1 MGLVRFATKVAWKT
15 SKFAV
20 KHVVVPIAISA
31 ATAVVLNE
39 LAERIRAGAPAPNG
53 KVDAVIRPEP

>member
-1 MGLVRFATKVAWKT
+1 MGLIRFTTKLAYKT

-20 KHVVVPIAISA
+20 KHVVIPIAISA

-39 LAERIRAGAPAPNG
+39 LAERIRAGAPEPNG
-53 KVDAVIRPEP
+53 HVDAVIRPEP